1 MRMHR
6 LSTCLWFNGQAE
18 EAAAFYTSIFRNS
31 KIGTITR
38 YGEVGPGP
46 KGTVMTVTFELDG
59 HEFMGLNGGPE
70 FTFSE
75 AVSFIVN
82 CDTQEEIDEYWD
94 KLSAGGRMVQ
104 CGWLKDKFG
113 LSWQIVPAVL
123 GELMRTADSEKT
135 NRVMTAILGMIKLD
149 IKRLQQAYAG
159 Q

>member
-135 NRVMTAILGMIKLD
+135 NRVMTAILGMVKLD